1 MDISLYRRDKRS
13 QELEAGKE
21 VGFRPR
27 PVSCP
32 VVLFFLRG
40 KGWETKTSK
49 DASETHEQLCGA
61 M

>member
-21 VGFRPR
+21 VSFRPR

-40 KGWETKTSK
+40 KGWEG
-49 DASETHEQLCGA
+49 DQDL
-61 M
+61 